1 MWHNK
6 AKEIIDLALAKEII
20 REEDLPNFY
29 TSKEHQGCSTT
40 RIEKGLY
47 FLRYLK
53 ENNLLTDQIIKN
65 LEKEVDRKKE
75 TTSLKVANLADIQKA
90 DVLEDKLNE
99 NSVYCEK
106 SSNSKVNKYQI
117 IGLLG
122 KGGMSKVYKA
132 YDLYLRRFVVMKF
145 TNNEKD
151 QEAIERLLL
160 EARAQAKIEHPNV
173 CKIYDVA
180 KTRKRFFIVSQYVE
194 GETLDEVQPKLSLT
208 EKIELIIDVA
218 NALSTTHAHNI
229 IHRDI
234 KPRNIIVEK
243 TDAGNWKPYLI
254 DFGLAKELYQPYLTE
269 YGSILGTPCY
279 MSPEQASGES
289 SKLDCRT
296 DIYSL
301 GATLYELLVDRPP
314 FSGENALSI
323 LVKVINQEPVALRE
337 IDPSISLELERIVLK
352 CLEKDPKNRYQ
363 SIQGLIRDLR
373 QYLNLEKK
381 ITAFKESKKL
391 LNQEKLLEKSNLPL
405 YMRLIT
411 QAGLFICVLIVSF
424 LLSSNQNN
432 ILSFLSIK

>member
-6 AKEIIDLALAKEII
+6 AKEIIDLALAKGLISK
-20 REEDLPNFY
+20 EDLPNIDIN
-29 TSKEHQGCSTT
+29 KEHQGYSTT

-53 ENNLLTDQIIKN
+53 ENNLLTDQLIKN

-75 TTSLKVANLADIQKA
+75 TTSLKIVNLADVQKA
-90 DVLEDKLNE
+90 NALEDKFNE
-99 NSVYCEK
+99 NSACSEK

-180 KTRKRFFIVSQYVE
+180 KTRKRFFIVSQYIE
-194 GETLDEVQPKLSLT
+194 GETLDEVQPKLSLID
-208 EKIELIIDVA
+208 KIQLIIDIA
-218 NALSTTHAHNI
+218 NALSTAHAHNI

-243 TDAGNWKPYLI
+243 TDTNWKPYLI

-323 LVKVINQEPVALRE
+323 LVKVINQQPIALRE
-337 IDPSISLELERIVLK
+337 IDSSISTELERIVLK

-363 SIQGLIRDLR
+363 STQALIRDLR

-381 ITAFKESKKL
+381 ITTFKENKKL
-391 LNQEKLLEKSNLPL
+391 LNQEKMLEKSNLPL

-411 QAGLFICVLIVSF
+411 QAGFFICIMSF
-424 LLSSNQNN
+424 LFNGNQNN
-432 ILSFLSIK
+432 ILSILGMK

>member
-6 AKEIIDLALAKEII
+6 AKEIIDLALAKGLISK
-20 REEDLPNFY
+20 EDLPKFD
-29 TSKEHQGCSTT
+29 TREHQGYSTT

-53 ENNLLTDQIIKN
+53 ENNLLTDQLIKN

-75 TTSLKVANLADIQKA
+75 TTSLKEINLANVQKA
-90 DVLEDKLNE
+90 NVLEDKFNE
-99 NSVYCEK
+99 NSACEK
-106 SSNSKVNKYQI
+106 LDSSKVNKYQI

-151 QEAIERLLL
+151 QESIERLLL

-180 KTRKRFFIVSQYVE
+180 KTKKRFFIVSQYVE

-208 EKIELIIDVA
+208 DKIELIIDVA

-243 TDAGNWKPYLI
+243 TDIGKWKPYLI

-337 IDPSISLELERIVLK
+337 IDPSISAELERIVLK

-432 ILSFLSIK
+432 ILSLLSIK

>member
-6 AKEIIDLALAKEII
+6 AKEIIDLALAKGLISK
-20 REEDLPNFY
+20 EDLPKFD
-29 TSKEHQGCSTT
+29 TREHQGYSTT

-53 ENNLLTDQIIKN
+53 ENNLLTDQLIKN

-75 TTSLKVANLADIQKA
+75 TTSLKEINLANVQKA
-90 DVLEDKLNE
+90 NVLEDKFDE
-99 NSVYCEK
+99 NSACEK
-106 SSNSKVNKYQI
+106 LGGSKVNKYQI

-151 QEAIERLLL
+151 QESIERLLL

-180 KTRKRFFIVSQYVE
+180 KTKKRFFIVSQYVE

-208 EKIELIIDVA
+208 DKIELIIDVA

-243 TDAGNWKPYLI
+243 TDTGKWKPYLI

-314 FSGENALSI
+314 FSGENALNI
-323 LVKVINQEPVALRE
+323 LVKVINQQPIALRE
-337 IDPSISLELERIVLK
+337 IDPSISAELERIVLK

-381 ITAFKESKKL
+381 IATFKEDKKL

-411 QAGLFICVLIVSF
+411 QAGLFICVLIMSF
-424 LLSSNQNN
+424 LLSSNQSN
-432 ILSFLSIK
+432 ILSLLSIK

>member
-6 AKEIIDLALAKEII
+6 AKEIIDLALAKGLISK
-20 REEDLPNFY
+20 EDLPKFD
-29 TSKEHQGCSTT
+29 TREHQGYSTT

-53 ENNLLTDQIIKN
+53 ENNLLTDQLIKN

-75 TTSLKVANLADIQKA
+75 TTSLKEINLANVQKA
-90 DVLEDKLNE
+90 NVLEDKFNE
-99 NSVYCEK
+99 NSACEK
-106 SSNSKVNKYQI
+106 LDSSKVNKYQI

-151 QEAIERLLL
+151 QESIERLLL

-208 EKIELIIDVA
+208 DKIELIIDVA

-243 TDAGNWKPYLI
+243 TDIGKWKPYLI

-337 IDPSISLELERIVLK
+337 IDPSISAELERIVLK

-432 ILSFLSIK
+432 ILSLLSIK